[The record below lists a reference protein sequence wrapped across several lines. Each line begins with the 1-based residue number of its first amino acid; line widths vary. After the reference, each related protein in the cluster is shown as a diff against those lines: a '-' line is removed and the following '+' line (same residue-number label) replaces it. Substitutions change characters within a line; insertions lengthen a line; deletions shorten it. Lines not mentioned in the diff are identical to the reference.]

1 MIDLAAPAWTL
12 PRITPRVGIWKKA
25 FAGVSIATLI
35 GLEVWAAA
43 TDYGLRVTS
52 DTPTFLPIIRDLGA
66 HPFQPVSPFL
76 NDPHVATS
84 HATPYTQLLGSLW
97 QWLAPSHDATGAA
110 APDPKALYGFLA
122 VVGILVT
129 LLVLH
134 AVFVWARSQAG
145 WRVALLT
152 IPVLLVLFGPAQVI
166 WAGDLTFHGFLY
178 AAYFPQNVALAFM
191 CYTLAA
197 LESPP
202 SRWRLARVALLTA
215 ATFTVHP
222 FTGALLA
229 ALIAVRGC
237 SLVVR
242 GSSDW
247 PTGSLGVVAGFGL
260 ALLWPAYS
268 LNGALVDAGLHGW
281 LFVAACAVAPLVAL
295 GFPQPVRLLEHG
307 NRLAQRLER
316 PGRTRSFALPGLA
329 MLGLAVVAGLTV
341 WETLL
346 VHAGSSDPLIHSNRL
361 AIYWVEDRWRW
372 PLMFAGGALGLCGL
386 AWLARRER
394 PLPVLWCAGCL
405 GLGLLGVVGLSVPVW
420 WRFLLFA
427 QVPLALGLAR
437 MIFGLGRRSVVRN
450 VAVAGLVLLLVAKA
464 GSLFFLPETNT
475 YFGTTLQQTY
485 DFGKI
490 VPAAPGLVATDPF
503 TAFYIPGATGHRV
516 LSVTKAHVNSS
527 RELADSERG
536 YKLLH
541 TFYAGRHW
549 WKAARRMYREGVR
562 YVVVAKQTSLAPKT
576 LADFSTGPTP
586 LIRTPA
592 DRAGLGRYF
601 YRCNRVATLLYDSPE
616 YVVYRLDRPRLWS
629 GA

>member
-1 MIDLAAPAWTL
+1 MIDVAAPAWTL
-12 PRITPRVGIWKKA
+12 PRFAPRVGIRRKA
-25 FAGVSIATLI
+25 FVTGCVATLI
-35 GLEVWAAA
+35 GLEIWAAA
-43 TDYGLRVTS
+43 TAYGLRVTS
-52 DTPTFLPIIRDLGA
+52 DTPTFLPIVRDLGA
-66 HPFQPVSPFL
+66 HPFQSVSPFL
-76 NDPHVATS
+76 NDPHVTTS

-97 QWLAPSHDATGAA
+97 QWLAPSHDASGAA
-110 APDPKALYGFLA
+110 APDPEALYAFLA
-122 VVGILVT
+122 VVGIFVT

-191 CYTLAA
+191 CYALAA

-202 SRWRLARVALLTA
+202 SGRRLACVALLTA
-215 ATFTVHP
+215 ATFSVHP

-229 ALIAVRGC
+229 ALVAVRGC
-237 SLVVR
+237 SLALR
-242 GSSDW
+242 RSSDW
-247 PTGSLGVVAGFGL
+247 RTGSLAVLGGFGL

-281 LFVAACAVAPLVAL
+281 LFVAACAFAPLVAR
-295 GFPQPVRLLEHG
+295 GFEQPVRLLEHG
-307 NRLAQRLER
+307 NRLALRLER
-316 PGRTRSFALPGLA
+316 PGWIQSRALLA
-329 MLGLAVVAGLTV
+329 LAALGLAVIAALTA
-341 WETLL
+341 WEALL
-346 VHAGSSDPLIHSNRL
+346 VHTGSSDPLIHSNRL

-372 PLMFAGGALGLCGL
+372 PLMFAGGTLGLCGL
-386 AWLARRER
+386 VWLARRER
-394 PLPVLWCAGCL
+394 PLPALWLAGCM
-405 GLGLLGVVGLSVPVW
+405 GLGLLGVVGLSIPVW

-427 QVPLALGLAR
+427 QVPLALGVAR
-437 MIFGLGRRSVVRN
+437 MLFGLGRRSVVRN
-450 VAVAGLVLLLVAKA
+450 VAVAGLVLLLAVKTW
-464 GSLFFLPETNT
+464 SLFFLPQTNT

-503 TAFYIPGATGHRV
+503 TAFYVPGATGHRV

-536 YKLLH
+536 YTLLH
-541 TFYAGRHW
+541 TLYTGRHW
-549 WKAARRMYREGVR
+549 WKAARRMYRQGVR

-592 DRAGLGRYF
+592 DRAELGRYF
-601 YRCNRVATLLYDSPE
+601 YRCNRVGRLLYDSPD
-616 YVVYRLDRPRLWS
+616 YVVYRLDRLRLWS
-629 GA
+629 DA

>member
-1 MIDLAAPAWTL
+1 MIEVAVPAWTL
-12 PRITPRVGIWKKA
+12 PRFAPRVGIWRKA
-25 FAGVSIATLI
+25 FVAGCIATLI
-35 GLEVWAAA
+35 GLETWAAA
-43 TDYGLRVTS
+43 TAYGLRVTS
-52 DTPTFLPIIRDLGA
+52 DTPTFLPIVRDLGA
-66 HPFQPVSPFL
+66 HPFQSVSPFL

-84 HATPYTQLLGSLW
+84 HATPYTQLLGSVW
-97 QWLAPSHDATGAA
+97 QWLSPSHDGSGAA
-110 APDPKALYGFLA
+110 APDPKALYAFLA
-122 VVGILVT
+122 VVGIFVT

-178 AAYFPQNVALAFM
+178 AAYYPQNVALAFM
-191 CYTLAA
+191 CYALAA

-202 SRWRLARVALLTA
+202 TGWRLARVAMFTA
-215 ATFTVHP
+215 LVFSVHP

-229 ALIAVRGC
+229 ALTAMRGC
-237 SLVVR
+237 SLVFR

-247 PTGSLGVVAGFGL
+247 LTGSLGVLAGFGL

-281 LFVAACAVAPLVAL
+281 IFVAACALAPLVAR
-295 GFPQPVRLLEHG
+295 GFRQPTLLLEHADRFALG
-307 NRLAQRLER
+307 LER
-316 PGRTRSFALPGLA
+316 PGPRRSLALPGLA
-329 MLGLAVVAGLTV
+329 ALGLAVVVALTA
-341 WETLL
+341 WQGLL
-346 VHAGSSDPLIHSNRL
+346 VHAGTSDPLIHSNRL

-386 AWLARRER
+386 VWLARRQR
-394 PLPVLWCAGCL
+394 PLPALWFAGCM

-437 MIFGLGRRSVVRN
+437 MLFGLGRRSVVRN
-450 VAVAGLVLLLVAKA
+450 VAVAGLVLLLAVKV
-464 GSLFFLPETNT
+464 GSLFFLPQTNT

-503 TAFYIPGATGHRV
+503 TAFYVPGATGHRV

-536 YKLLH
+536 YALLH
-541 TFYAGRHW
+541 AFYAGGHW
-549 WKAARRMYREGVR
+549 WKAARRMYRQGVR

-592 DRAGLGRYF
+592 DRAELGRYF
-601 YRCNRVATLLYDSPE
+601 YRCNRVGTLLYDSE
-616 YVVYRLDRPRLWS
+616 DYVVYKLDRSRLWS
-629 GA
+629 EA